1 MTKDNSPK
9 KIGIFSVGTAGH
21 VIPSVRIINELKK
34 QGVDLKNILVVTG
47 NRDEKKYY
55 RKLNIEVIEYNFVR
69 TKNSSIYYLINF
81 IGLFKSIY
89 FLHRIIDMYNIK
101 LYHIMKYY
109 SLQYKVP

>member
-55 RKLNIEVIEYNFVR
+55 RKYPESKERLATLKIHIS
-69 TKNSSIYYLINF
+69 K
-81 IGLFKSIY
+81 Y
-89 FLHRIIDMYNIK
+89 FFSASHC
-101 LYHIMKYY
+101 
-109 SLQYKVP
+109 